1 MRSFKG
7 REPAGERGGWRR
19 LLPAACRLLLLG
31 ALLSGWLGGQ
41 PPVWAQAGQPG
52 PQVRVSGTVSDAR
65 TGRALPG
72 AAVRRLHTQ
81 RGVVTDAEGDFLL
94 PATPTDTLLFQA
106 LGYKPQRLPLRGTTL
121 AQLVVQ
127 VRLVRDSVRLGEVRV
142 TADRA
147 DRSSIDRAL
156 RNIKRPAAPV
166 VRGAHRPAAPKPLF
180 AVDSTP
186 PSLPRPTV
194 GSPVSLVYE
203 KLSREGKERA
213 KLKKLK
219 AQDARQKAYQRQ
231 LEYNKAF
238 KDNRGY
244 Q

>member
-1 MRSFKG
+1 MKLFKC
-7 REPAGERGGWRR
+7 
-19 LLPAACRLLLLG
+19 LLPANNWRTNCRWRGPAACFLVLLG
-31 ALLSGWLGGQ
+31 ALLTSS
-41 PPVWAQAGQPG
+41 PSAHAQAGQPA
-52 PQVRVSGTVSDAR
+52 PQLRVSGTVSDAR
-65 TGRALPG
+65 TGQPLPG
-72 AAVRRLHTQ
+72 AAVRRLHTP
-81 RGVVTDAEGDFLL
+81 RGVVANAEGDFLI
-94 PATPTDTLLFQA
+94 PAYATDTLLFQA

-156 RNIKRPAAPV
+156 RNLKRPAPPV
-166 VRGAHRPAAPKPLF
+166 VHGAHRPAPPKPLF

-186 PSLPRPTV
+186 PSLPKPTIA
-194 GSPVSLVYE
+194 SPASWAYE
-203 KLSREGKERA
+203 KLSRAGKERR
-213 KLKKLK
+213 KVQQLN
-219 AQDARQKAYQRQ
+219 AQDARAKARQKQ

-244 Q
+244 

>member
-1 MRSFKG
+1 MRSFEAWK
-7 REPAGERGGWRR
+7 PAGERGERWQ
-19 LLPAACRLLLLG
+19 LLPAMYRLLLLG
-31 ALLSGWLGGQ
+31 ALLVGWPGGQ
-41 PPVWAQAGQPG
+41 PMAWAQAGQPE

-81 RGVVTDAEGDFLL
+81 RGVVTNAEGDFLL
-94 PATPTDTLLFQA
+94 PANPTDTLLFQA
-106 LGYKPQRLPLRGTTL
+106 LGYKPHRLPLRGTTL

-147 DRSSIDRAL
+147 DRTSIDRAL
-156 RNIKRPAAPV
+156 RNMKRPAAPV
-166 VRGAHRPAAPKPLF
+166 VHGAHRPPAPKPVF

-186 PSLPRPTV
+186 PSLPKPTL

-238 KDNRGY
+238 KDNRDY